1 MTATSKITNAQL
13 RKALRAVDK
22 ANETGAAYTY
32 ADSKGMHGLHPLC
45 VAALADG
52 LLSCE
57 RRGHSFYWAVTD
69 AGRAALEKEKK
80 S

>member
-1 MTATSKITNAQL
+1 MTIAKMTDAQL

-32 ADSKGMHGLHPLC
+32 ADVSDKGLHQQC

-57 RRGHSFYWAVTD
+57 RRGHSFYWTITD